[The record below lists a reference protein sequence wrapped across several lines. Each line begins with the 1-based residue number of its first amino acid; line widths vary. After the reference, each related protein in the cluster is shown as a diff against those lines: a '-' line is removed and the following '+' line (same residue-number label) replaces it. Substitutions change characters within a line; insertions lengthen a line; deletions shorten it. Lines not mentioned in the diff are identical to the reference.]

1 MANEANTKR
10 VQSID
15 YGGSAA
21 EIAKAKQASHDA
33 DLKRLASEHP
43 DHPDYTPPKSGS

>member
-1 MANEANTKR
+1 MANDATTKEG
-10 VQSID
+10 QSID

-33 DLKRLASEHP
+33 DAKRLASEHP
-43 DHPDYTPPKSGS
+43 DHPDYAPPKSGS